1 MIKIILS
8 VIGILIATLVI
19 LYFLI
24 MRGVVHVNI
33 VPDARTLY
41 TGYVKIER
49 VSLPD
54 IKTNLEKQG
63 CRVHDYKGET
73 TNRCRYQETA
83 VPFEEKDGVIVYPRG
98 FGWGPLSFYLTED
111 KLWATKDIPGSPNP
125 DKFKEQVRQDVNIIG
140 NIVQIKERSWKITE
154 TKYPWTV
161 IY

>member
-54 IKTNLEKQG
+54 IKTNLEKLLKDRG
-63 CRVHDYKGET
+63 YKH
-73 TNRCRYQETA
+73 Y
-83 VPFEEKDGVIVYPRG
+83 
-98 FGWGPLSFYLTED
+98 
-111 KLWATKDIPGSPNP
+111 
-125 DKFKEQVRQDVNIIG
+125 
-140 NIVQIKERSWKITE
+140 
-154 TKYPWTV
+154 
-161 IY
+161 